1 MEVFE
6 NKSFNRLNFYSLT
19 REGFDTHIRLCLFFF
34 NVMAGSRDLEQ
45 GRGNRDDTWIFI
57 RT

>member
-45 GRGNRDDTWIFI
+45 GRGNRDDT
-57 RT
+57 